1 MPDAIAAEEDLI
13 QLTALPL
20 ELPESSGLIFFNQ
33 KLWSHNDS
41 GDQTRIYNISN
52 EQAVANQI
60 LAFANAQHVD
70 WEDFAQDE
78 QFLYIG
84 DFGNNSGQRQ
94 DLVIY
99 KIAKTDLSD
108 TSEITEIRFNFSDQ
122 FSFDHSFEM
131 HNFNCEAMIVLDNFI
146 YLFSKNH
153 LDLKTKIYRIPSS
166 PGEYSA
172 ILIDEFDSRGLI
184 TAADLDEDTNT
195 LCLLGYTL
203 ENSEFQ
209 TFLWLFFDFEAPN
222 FWDGK
227 SRRISLPIRQQT
239 EGICSIGNGEFY
251 ISNENEDGLG
261 AWLYVFDTKTWK

>member
-1 MPDAIAAEEDLI
+1 MATEEDLI
-13 QLTALPL
+13 QLTALPS
-20 ELPESSGLIFFNQ
+20 ELTESSGLIFFDQ

-41 GDQTRIYNISN
+41 GDQARIYNISTG
-52 EQAVANQI
+52 QALTNQI
-60 LAFANAQHVD
+60 LNFANAQHID
-70 WEDFAQDE
+70 WEDLAQDE

-99 KIAKTDLSD
+99 KIAKNGLSD
-108 TSEITEIRFNFSDQ
+108 TSEVIEIRFNFSDQ
-122 FSFDHSFEM
+122 FNFDHSFEM
-131 HNFNCEAMIVLDNFI
+131 HNFNCEAMIVQDHFI

-153 LDLKTKIYRIPSS
+153 LDQKTKLYRLPNS
-166 PGEYSA
+166 PGYYSA
-172 ILIDEFDSRGLI
+172 SLIEEFDSRGLI

-195 LCLLGYTL
+195 LCLLGYTT

-222 FWDGK
+222 FRDGT
-227 SRRISLPIRQQT
+227 SRRISLPIHQQA